1 MKKTTCKILLLL
13 FILVFAAAAWFFGY
27 FSRKSLD
34 NIPSKELMISYLTE
48 KGESFAAE
56 KIRGYS
62 VDALTTVW
70 GEPDGELFGM
80 YGYIW
85 DTGDAFFVVY
95 FDSESCAEA
104 VRLGER
110 SSTP

>member
-1 MKKTTCKILLLL
+1 MKKTTSRILLLL
-13 FILVFAAAAWFFGY
+13 LISTLAASIWFYGY
-27 FSRKSLD
+27 FNRKNPD
-34 NIPSKELMISYLTE
+34 NIPSKELMVSYLTE

-56 KIRGYS
+56 KIQGYS

-70 GEPDGELFGM
+70 GEPNGELFGM
-80 YGYIW
+80 NGYIW

-110 SSTP
+110 SSVS